1 MSELIK
7 GPRLSLLGMKNNIVL
22 LCSIVSLV
30 AYNGFAQV
38 KEPRHSRTKQI
49 EEVETPDDL
58 ADTDLTIVSYHVVE
72 TIKKSMGSSITS
84 YDVTSLSMINSN
96 DLGPNNTRIITPKYV
111 RSKSIKKAAGATN
124 ATEAA
129 PIPFKA
135 LSPKEQAA
143 KEEEAKIEAAI
154 TEVVKEEIIKAE
166 TAKKEAAITAAKEEE
181 AKIQEA
187 KIEATIKAA
196 NVATAKAEAE
206 KIEATKT
213 VAVKTELAKPKTPAA
228 AAPTKAAPK
237 MVAIPASE
245 PAKVT
250 PKKKENYVT
259 IDIVNT
265 YERVL
270 EKGYKS
276 VDMLTKVA
284 DRHFLNN
291 ELEAAAKWYNQL
303 FELTKELDAVHYYRY
318 AKSLEAIN
326 ELDKSN
332 EMMAIFRVKNQQE
345 R

>member
-1 MSELIK
+1 ML
-7 GPRLSLLGMKNNIVL
+7 RCAVVSLLTF
-22 LCSIVSLV
+22 S
-30 AYNGFAQV
+30 GFAQQ
-38 KEPRHSRTKQI
+38 KEPRHIRTKQI

-72 TIKKSMGSSITS
+72 TIKKAMGSSITT
-84 YDVTSLSMINSN
+84 YDVSSLSMINSN
-96 DLGPNNTRIITPKYV
+96 DLGPNNTRIITPRYV
-111 RSKSIKKAAGATN
+111 RTKSLKKAQGTN
-124 ATEAA
+124 TTAESVAL
-129 PIPFKA
+129 PFKT

-166 TAKKEAAITAAKEEE
+166 AAK
-181 AKIQEA
+181 AQAA
-187 KIEATIKAA
+187 KIEA
-196 NVATAKAEAE
+196 AKAEAE
-206 KIEATKT
+206 KIEAEKIETTKAE
-213 VAVKTELAKPKTPAA
+213 AVKVATAKIEASKIEAGKIDASKTEAAKTTPPEA
-228 AAPTKAAPK
+228 TAPK
-237 MVAIPASE
+237 MVAITTPKTPSE

-291 ELEAAAKWYNQL
+291 ELDQAAKWYNQL
-303 FELTKELDAVHYYRY
+303 FELTKDLDAVHYYRY
-318 AKSLEAIN
+318 AKALEAVN

-332 EMMAIFRVKNQQE
+332 EMMAIFRLKNQQE

>member
-1 MSELIK
+1 MLCTAV
-7 GPRLSLLGMKNNIVL
+7 SLLTFN
-22 LCSIVSLV
+22 S
-30 AYNGFAQV
+30 FAQE
-38 KEPRHSRTKQI
+38 KEPRHIRTKQV

-58 ADTDLTIVSYHVVE
+58 EDTDLTIVSYHVVE
-72 TIKKSMGSSITS
+72 TIKKSMGSSITT
-84 YDVTSLSMINSN
+84 YDVSSLSMINSN

-111 RSKSIKKAAGATN
+111 RTKSLKKVPSTN
-124 ATEAA
+124 PLVDALPA
-129 PIPFKA
+129 PTKVLTA
-135 LSPKEQAA
+135 KEQAA

-154 TEVVKEEIIKAE
+154 TEVVKEQILKAE
-166 TAKKEAAITAAKEEE
+166 TAKKEAARADAAKKE
-181 AKIQEA
+181 AAQ
-187 KIEATIKAA
+187 
-196 NVATAKAEAE
+196 ATAKAEEAAKLE
-206 KIEATKT
+206 TAKIEAAKVEVAKAEPTKT
-213 VAVKTELAKPKTPAA
+213 EVTITAKPTTV
-228 AAPTKAAPK
+228 APTKAAPK
-237 MVAIPASE
+237 MVAIPASKTASE
-245 PAKVT
+245 PAKVA

-291 ELEAAAKWYNQL
+291 ELDQAAKWYNQL
-303 FELTKELDAVHYYRY
+303 FELTKDLDAVHYYRY

-332 EMMAIFRVKNQQE
+332 EMMAIFRQKNQQE

>member
-1 MSELIK
+1 
-7 GPRLSLLGMKNNIVL
+7 LGIKNNIIL
-22 LCSIVSLV
+22 LSTLVSLLT
-30 AYNGFAQV
+30 YSGFAQV
-38 KEPRHSRTKQI
+38 KEARHSRSKQI
-49 EEVETPDDL
+49 EEVETPDNL

-84 YDVTSLSMINSN
+84 YDVSSLSMINSN

-111 RSKSIKKAAGATN
+111 RTKTLTKTQGTTTTA
-124 ATEAA
+124 EAV
-129 PIPFKA
+129 PTPFKT

-143 KEEEAKIEAAI
+143 KEEEGKIEAAI

-166 TAKKEAAITAAKEEE
+166 AAKKEAATIATKEEE
-181 AKIQEA
+181 TKKEAAKIESAKIETA
-187 KIEATIKAA
+187 KIEAA
-196 NVATAKAEAE
+196 
-206 KIEATKT
+206 KIEAAKT
-213 VAVKTELAKPKTPAA
+213 VIANPKTPTTAV
-228 AAPTKAAPK
+228 PTKATPK

-250 PKKKENYVT
+250 PKKKENFVT

-276 VDMLTKVA
+276 VDMLMKVA

-291 ELEAAAKWYNQL
+291 ELEQAAKWYNQL
-303 FELTKELDAVHYYRY
+303 FELTKDLDAVHYYRY

-326 ELDKSN
+326 ELEKSN

>member
-1 MSELIK
+1 MEATALGI
-7 GPRLSLLGMKNNIVL
+7 LGMKNNIVL
-22 LCSIVSLV
+22 LCAVVSLLTFS
-30 AYNGFAQV
+30 GFAQE
-38 KEPRHSRTKQI
+38 KEIRHSRSKQI
-49 EEVETPDDL
+49 KEIETADDRN
-58 ADTDLTIVSYHVVE
+58 DTDLTIVSYHVVE
-72 TIKKSMGSSITS
+72 TIKKPMGSSITS
-84 YDVTSLSMINSN
+84 YDVSSLSMINSN

-111 RSKSIKKAAGATN
+111 RTKSIKKTAVAN
-124 ATEAA
+124 ATVDALAA
-129 PIPFKA
+129 PVKV
-135 LSPKEQAA
+135 LTVKEQAA

-166 TAKKEAAITAAKEEE
+166 AANKEATITAAKEEE
-181 AKIQEA
+181 AKIEATKAEAAKIETAKEATKIDAA
-187 KIEATIKAA
+187 KIEAS
-196 NVATAKAEAE
+196 
-206 KIEATKT
+206 
-213 VAVKTELAKPKTPAA
+213 KTEVSKSKTPTTAA
-228 AAPTKAAPK
+228 QTKATPK
-237 MVAIPASE
+237 MVAIPSSKPASE
-245 PAKVT
+245 PAKAT

-291 ELEAAAKWYNQL
+291 ELEQAAKWYNQL
-303 FELTKELDAVHYYRY
+303 FELTKDLDAVHYYRY

>member
-1 MSELIK
+1 
-7 GPRLSLLGMKNNIVL
+7 MKNNIVL

-30 AYNGFAQV
+30 AYNGFAQA
-38 KEPRHSRTKQI
+38 KEPRHSRSKQI

-111 RSKSIKKAAGATN
+111 RSKSIKKTTASTT
-124 ATEAA
+124 ATES
-129 PIPFKA
+129 PVPFKA

-166 TAKKEAAITAAKEEE
+166 TAKKEAAITAAKVEE
-181 AKIQEA
+181 AKIEEA
-187 KIEATIKAA
+187 KVEATLKAA
-196 NVATAKAEAE
+196 NLETAKAEAA
-206 KIEATKT
+206 KIEGPKT
-213 VAVKTELAKPKTPAA
+213 VAAKTEPAKSKAPANA
-228 AAPTKAAPK
+228 TPTKAAAK

-245 PAKVT
+245 PAKAT

-318 AKSLEAIN
+318 AKSLEAVN